1 MEPTEPTN
9 PAGEPTSGASPAGAT
24 PPPTGGPSSPPPP
37 PPPPP
42 PAGGRY
48 GAGQYQP
55 GGAPPPPPPYGQPS
69 YGPPGTPPPP
79 PPYGQQAY
87 GPPPGAYQSG
97 APAQSQPFVATDAV
111 AYGWNAFKNNVG
123 PLVVISVVIFLV
135 SAISSSLQS
144 SARDQW
150 FASTAFSLAGA
161 LVSMILTMGLIRA
174 ALMIVD
180 GRTPSV
186 SDVFRTDDL
195 GVYIVAAILS
205 WLITVVGIVLCI
217 LPGLIAA
224 FLLSLFGYAIID
236 HYESGV
242 RVPQS
247 TAVGALRTSYEIV
260 SRNVGGYIVL
270 LLLLFVVNLVGAA
283 LCLVGLLVS
292 MPVSAVA
299 TAYAWRQ
306 FTGGVI
312 VPQAG

>member
-9 PAGEPTSGASPAGAT
+9 PAGEPNSGASPSGLPT
-24 PPPTGGPSSPPPP
+24 PPPAGGPSTPP

-55 GGAPPPPPPYGQPS
+55 GSAPPPPPPYGQPS
-69 YGPPGTPPPP
+69 YGPPTSPPPP
-79 PPYGQQAY
+79 PPYGQPAY
-87 GPPPGAYQSG
+87 GPPPGAYPPV
-97 APAQSQPFVATDAV
+97 APGQSQPFVATDAV
-111 AYGWNAFKNNVG
+111 AYGWNAFKNNAG
-123 PLVVISVVIFLV
+123 PLVVISLVILVV
-135 SAISSSLQS
+135 SAISSSLQT
-144 SARDQW
+144 SARDH
-150 FASTAFSLAGA
+150 FFTSTALSLVGA

-186 SDVFRTDDL
+186 NDIFRTDDL

-205 WLITVVGIVLCI
+205 WLITIVGFILCI

-236 HYESGV
+236 HYESGA
-242 RVPQS
+242 RVALP
-247 TAVGALRTSYEIV
+247 TAVGSLRTSYEIV
-260 SRNVGGYIVL
+260 SRNVGSFIVL
-270 LLLLFVVNLVGAA
+270 LLLLFVVNLVGLA
-283 LCLVGLLVS
+283 LCGLGVLVS

-299 TAYAWRQ
+299 MAYAWRQ

-312 VPQAG
+312 VPQTS